1 MSAATQAPLRAK
13 GFVFVSIFCGTSNS
27 AEASR
32 GRGLPNF
39 EARISARVF
48 HLTSRYTQSLFE
60 PEDEGFRSRLPK
72 EICKMYLPFKGASR
86 RARQG
91 RALWKSGSMKGTQSS
106 QGQLSW
112 SIPEAASHRIL
123 APQTRAPAAP
133 HRCQPLLRRQQE
145 TLHFLDMA
153 STTSGRLCAIQNGK
167 TSAEE
172 QDDPI
177 CSTSCGCTLIRSVK
191 EHLNLNF
198 KGLRWSKDLITSLG

>member
-60 PEDEGFRSRLPK
+60 PQDEGFRSRLPK
-72 EICKMYLPFKGASR
+72 EICKMYLPLKGASR

-106 QGQLSW
+106 QVNCLG
-112 SIPEAASHRIL
+112 ASQEL
-123 APQTRAPAAP
+123 LPTGVLP
-133 HRCQPLLRRQQE
+133 HRHELLQHH
-145 TLHFLDMA
+145 TDV
-153 STTSGRLCAIQNGK
+153 IQNGK
-167 TSAEE
+167 TSAEA

-177 CSTSCGCTLIRSVK
+177 RSTSCGCTLIRSMK

-198 KGLRWSKDLITSLG
+198 KGLRWSKDLVTSLG

>member
-1 MSAATQAPLRAK
+1 M
-13 GFVFVSIFCGTSNS
+13 FVSIFCGTSNS

-32 GRGLPNF
+32 GRRPPNF

-112 SIPEAASHRIL
+112 SIPGAASHRSL
-123 APQTRAPAAP
+123 APQTQAPAAP
-133 HRCQPLLRRQQE
+133 HRCHSEREDQCRGAGSYLQHKLW
-145 TLHFLDMA
+145 LHSD
-153 STTSGRLCAIQNGK
+153 TEHEGTSK
-167 TSAEE
+167 S
-172 QDDPI
+172 
-177 CSTSCGCTLIRSVK
+177 
-191 EHLNLNF
+191 
-198 KGLRWSKDLITSLG
+198 